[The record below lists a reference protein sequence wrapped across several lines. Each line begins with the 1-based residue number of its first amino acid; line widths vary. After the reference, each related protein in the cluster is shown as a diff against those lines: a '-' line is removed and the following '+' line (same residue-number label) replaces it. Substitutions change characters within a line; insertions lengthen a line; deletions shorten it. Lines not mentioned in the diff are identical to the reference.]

1 MRTTTTAVLMQIAQ
15 SAHPSIQASH
25 QRLLEVTL
33 QRTAMARAGHRASS
47 GALYCASSTDTS
59 C

>member
-1 MRTTTTAVLMQIAQ
+1 MQTTTTAVLMQIAQ

-25 QRLLEVTL
+25 HWWLKVTL
-33 QRTAMARAGHRASS
+33 QRTAMAGAGHRASS
-47 GALYCASSTDTS
+47 GALYYASSTDTS